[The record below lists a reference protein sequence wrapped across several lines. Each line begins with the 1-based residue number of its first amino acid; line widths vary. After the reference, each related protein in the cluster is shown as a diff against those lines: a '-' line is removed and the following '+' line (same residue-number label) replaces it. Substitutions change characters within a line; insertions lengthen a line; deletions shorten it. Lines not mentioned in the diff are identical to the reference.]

1 MRTGPVLVVRHPG
14 DVLETSARLL
24 RLLGLFQ
31 SRPAW
36 TAPELAQRLG
46 VTDRTVRRD
55 VARLRDLG
63 YPVEARPGVDGGYR
77 LGTGASVPPLLL
89 DDDEVVAV
97 AVGLAA
103 ATDGSV
109 GSVGGL
115 GEAAVRALGK
125 LERVLPARLRPR
137 LASVRA
143 ATVAL
148 GPGGP
153 AVDPGVL
160 TVLATAC
167 DVHERVRFGYVTR
180 DGAPGERT
188 VEPHRL
194 VLAGRRWY
202 LVGRDV
208 AAARTAPDADA
219 WRTYRLDRMSDVTR
233 TGVPFRPGEAP
244 DAAAFVA
251 DGVSTRPY
259 RWRLR
264 ALVEAPAATVADR
277 VPPTVGV
284 VEAVDERRC
293 VLVTGS
299 DSLERLAF
307 HLGLLGAELGV
318 VVRVLEPEELRPV
331 LHDLAARLTAAA
343 TP

>member
-1 MRTGPVLVVRHPG
+1 MRTATVLVLRQNAY
-14 DVLETSARLL
+14 VLETSARLL

-31 SRPAW
+31 SRSAW
-36 TAPELAQRLG
+36 TAPELALRLG
-46 VTDRTVRRD
+46 VTERTVRRD
-55 VARLRDLG
+55 VTRLRDLG
-63 YPVEARPGVDGGYR
+63 YPVGGRPGADGGYR
-77 LGTGASVPPLLL
+77 LGSGSTVPPLLL

-97 AVGLAA
+97 AVGLSAA
-103 ATDGSV
+103 AD

-115 GEAAVRALGK
+115 DEAAVRALAK

-153 AVDPGVL
+153 AVDPEAL

-180 DGAPGERT
+180 DGSAGQRT

-202 LVGRDV
+202 LVARDLAV
-208 AAARTAPDADA
+208 PDGDP
-219 WRTYRLDRMSDVTR
+219 WRTYRLDRIGDVRR
-233 TGVPFRPGEAP
+233 TGVPFRPGETP

-251 DGVSTRPY
+251 HGISTGHTGGSCG
-259 RWRLR
+259 RWSRLR
-264 ALVEAPAATVADR
+264 RTSW
-277 VPPTVGV
+277 PPSC
-284 VEAVDERRC
+284 RRRSPWWRRWTSSSAC
-293 VLVTGS
+293 S
-299 DSLERLAF
+299 S
-307 HLGLLGAELGV
+307 
-318 VVRVLEPEELRPV
+318 
-331 LHDLAARLTAAA
+331 AARTRSTAWPCTSGSWAPSSA
-343 TP
+343 SPSGCWSPRSC

>member
-1 MRTGPVLVVRHPG
+1 MRTSTVRVLPQTSKM
-14 DVLETSARLL
+14 LETSARLL

-36 TAPELAQRLG
+36 TAPELARRLA
-46 VTDRTVRRD
+46 VTERTVRRD

-63 YPVEARPGVDGGYR
+63 DPVEARPGVDGGYR
-77 LGTGASVPPLLL
+77 LGSGTTVPPLLL

-97 AVGLAA
+97 AVGLSAA
-103 ATDGSV
+103 AD

-115 GEAAVRALGK
+115 DEAAVRALVK

-137 LASVRA
+137 LASLRA
-143 ATVAL
+143 STVAL

-153 AVDPGVL
+153 AVDPEAF

-202 LVGRDV
+202 LVARDV
-208 AAARTAPDADA
+208 AAARAAPDADP
-219 WRTYRLDRMSDVTR
+219 WRSYRLDRISDVRR
-233 TGVPFRPGEAP
+233 TEVPFRP
-244 DAAAFVA
+244 
-251 DGVSTRPY
+251 
-259 RWRLR
+259 
-264 ALVEAPAATVADR
+264 
-277 VPPTVGV
+277 
-284 VEAVDERRC
+284 
-293 VLVTGS
+293 
-299 DSLERLAF
+299 
-307 HLGLLGAELGV
+307 
-318 VVRVLEPEELRPV
+318 
-331 LHDLAARLTAAA
+331 
-343 TP
+343 

>member
-1 MRTGPVLVVRHPG
+1 MRTGTVLVLPQNAG
-14 DVLETSARLL
+14 VLETSARLL

-36 TAPELAQRLG
+36 TAPELARRLG
-46 VTDRTVRRD
+46 VTERTVHRD

-77 LGTGASVPPLLL
+77 LGSGTTVPPLLL

-97 AVGLAA
+97 AVGLSAA
-103 ATDGSV
+103 AV
-109 GSVGGL
+109 GSIGGL
-115 GEAAVRALGK
+115 DEAAVRALAK

-153 AVDPGVL
+153 AVDPEAL

-167 DVHERVRFGYVTR
+167 DMHERVRFGYETR
-180 DGAPGERT
+180 DGSTGERT

-202 LVGRDV
+202 LVARDLAV
-208 AAARTAPDADA
+208 TDGDS
-219 WRTYRLDRMSDVTR
+219 WRTYRLDRIGDVRRARRQYAGLPMAAARARRGAGRRRRRRRTAHGCGGGGRRRAAVPVRQRLGLARQPGDAPRPARRPTR
-233 TGVPFRPGEAP
+233 RRRPGARTRG
-244 DAAAFVA
+244 AA
-251 DGVSTRPY
+251 
-259 RWRLR
+259 
-264 ALVEAPAATVADR
+264 
-277 VPPTVGV
+277 
-284 VEAVDERRC
+284 
-293 VLVTGS
+293 
-299 DSLERLAF
+299 
-307 HLGLLGAELGV
+307 
-318 VVRVLEPEELRPV
+318 
-331 LHDLAARLTAAA
+331 
-343 TP
+343 

>member
-1 MRTGPVLVVRHPG
+1 MRTGTVLVLRQTS

-36 TAPELAQRLG
+36 TAPELAGRLG
-46 VTDRTVRRD
+46 VTERTVRRD

-77 LGTGASVPPLLL
+77 LGSGSTVPPLLL

-97 AVGLAA
+97 AVGLSAA
-103 ATDGSV
+103 AD

-115 GEAAVRALGK
+115 DEAAVRALTK

-148 GPGGP
+148 GPGGR
-153 AVDPGVL
+153 AVDPAAL

-167 DVHERVRFGYVTR
+167 EVHERVRFGYVTR
-180 DGAPGERT
+180 DGSPGERT

-202 LVGRDV
+202 LVARDV
-208 AAARTAPDADA
+208 AAAREAPDADP
-219 WRTYRLDRMSDVTR
+219 WRTYRLDRISDVRR
-233 TGVPFRPGEAP
+233 TGVPFRPGEVP

-251 DGVSTRPY
+251 YGVSTRAY

-264 ALVEAPAATVADR
+264 ALVEAPADAVAAL
-277 VPPTVGV
+277 VPPTVAV
-284 VEAVDERRC
+284 VEAVDERRS
-293 VLVTGS
+293 VVVSGS
-299 DSLERLAF
+299 DSLASLAL
-307 HLGLLGAELGV
+307 HLGQLGAQLDV
-318 VVRVLEPEELRPV
+318 AVRVLEPPELAPV
-331 LHDLAARLTAAA
+331 LRDLAARLTEAADH
-343 TP
+343 T